1 MILIV
6 SEIVP
11 VKSAGDLEDES
22 QASKRNAMN
31 HWDKRN
37 LRMPKCHVFQGQQAK
52 CNWDKQNLKKFDSK
66 RNAMYY
72 WDKQNLKKFD
82 SKRNAMYYWDKQNL
96 KKFDSS
102 SKEN

>member
-11 VKSAGDLEDES
+11 VKSAGDLEDKS
-22 QASKRNAMN
+22 QTSKPNAMKKFDSKRNAMFYFF
-31 HWDKRN
+31 W
-37 LRMPKCHVFQGQQAK
+37 G
-52 CNWDKQNLKKFDSK
+52 KQNLKKFDSK
-66 RNAMYY
+66 RNAKFYFF
-72 WDKQNLKKFD
+72 WGKRNLKKFD
-82 SKRNAMYYWDKQNL
+82 SKRNAKFYFFWGKRNL